1 MDISSERLAYW
12 FLRLNGFL
20 TQYNFVVHPE
30 GADQHGHYKQQ
41 TEVDVIGVRFPHR
54 RENRIK
60 PMQDHGLFHGDG
72 RLQLVLAETKSTR
85 CTLNLS
91 WREPAKEN
99 MQKVLSAVGVLPPDQ
114 VDAASAGLYQD
125 GVWANGAEVS
135 VRWVLFGMQPNK
147 TLCDALPQM
156 PQLTWDR
163 DVLPFIFQRFF
174 DYHLEKQSHGQWDAD
189 AKGLFSTIAE
199 AGYCRDKFIELVR
212 IDPKAE
218 DEHQ

>member
-30 GADQHGHYKQQ
+30 GADQFGHYKQQ

-54 RENRIK
+54 RENRMN
-60 PMQDHGLFHGDG
+60 PMRDHDLFHGDG

-85 CTLNLS
+85 CTLNPS
-91 WREPAKEN
+91 WRDPDNEN
-99 MQKVLSAVGVLPPDQ
+99 MQKVLTAVGALAPNQ
-114 VDAASAGLYQD
+114 VEDAAAGLYQD
-125 GVWANGAEVS
+125 GHWTDGASVS
-135 VRWVLFGMQPNK
+135 VRWVLFGMQPNG
-147 TLCDALPQM
+147 TLRGELPLV

-163 DVLPFIFQRFF
+163 VVLPFIFQRFHE
-174 DYHLEKQSHGQWDAD
+174 YRMEKQSHGQWDED
-189 AKGLFSTIAE
+189 AKGLFRTVRE
-199 AGYCRDKFIELVR
+199 ASFSLDDFIKLVR

>member
-20 TQYNFVVHPE
+20 TQYNYVVHPE
-30 GADQHGHYKQQ
+30 GADQHGHYYQQ

-54 RENRIK
+54 RENRTK

-85 CTLNLS
+85 CTLNPS
-91 WREPAKEN
+91 WREPAKQN

-114 VDAASAGLYQD
+114 VEAASAGLYLH
-125 GVWANGAEVS
+125 GVWANSAEVS

-147 TLCDALPQM
+147 TLRDSLPQM

-163 DVLPFIFQRFF
+163 DVLPFIFKRFN

-189 AKGLFSTIAE
+189 AKALFSTVAE
-199 AGYCRDKFIELVR
+199 AGHSCDKFIELIR

>member
-30 GADQHGHYKQQ
+30 GPDPHGRYNQQ

-54 RENRIK
+54 RENRVK
-60 PMQDHGLFHGDG
+60 PMQDHGLFQGDG
-72 RLQLVLAETKSTR
+72 LLQVVLAETKSGR
-85 CTLNLS
+85 CSLNS
-91 WREPAKEN
+91 AWRDPAKEN
-99 MQKVLSAVGVLPPDQ
+99 MQKVLSAVGVLGPAQ
-114 VDAASAGLYQD
+114 VEAAAAGLYQD
-125 GVWANGAEVS
+125 GTWSDGASVS

-147 TLCDALPQM
+147 TLSDELPHV

-163 DVLPFIFQRFF
+163 EVLPFIFQRFF
-174 DYHLEKQSHGQWDAD
+174 DYRMEKQSHAQWDAD
-189 AKGLFSTIAE
+189 AKGLFSTVHE
-199 AGYCRDKFIELVR
+199 AGYNRDRFIQLIR

-218 DEHQ
+218 DENL

>member
-30 GADQHGHYKQQ
+30 GADQYGHYNQQ

-60 PMQDHGLFHGDG
+60 PMQDHGLFQGDG

-85 CTLNLS
+85 CTLNPS
-91 WREPAKEN
+91 WRDPANEN
-99 MQKVLSAVGVLPPDQ
+99 MQKVLTAVGALSPEHVE
-114 VDAASAGLYQD
+114 AAAAGLYQD
-125 GVWANGAEVS
+125 GIWTDGATVS
-135 VRWVLFGMQPNK
+135 VRWVLFGMQPNG
-147 TLCDALPQM
+147 TLRKELPQV

-163 DVLPFIFQRFF
+163 EVLPFIFQRFF
-174 DYHLEKQSHGQWDAD
+174 DYRMEKQSHPQWDED
-189 AKGLFSTIAE
+189 AKGLFQTV
-199 AGYCRDKFIELVR
+199 RDVGHDLAKFISLVR

-218 DEHQ
+218 DA